1 MLKMLKDTKSDS
13 STDFLKWQGKT
24 LPDYEDGQG
33 PCWQVAPGEVAWAG
47 RYPRDVHPAFPGWPP
62 LAVRRAR
69 LIHHYK
75 LTDPWIAFYF
85 SPDYLSYI
93 LKVIF
98 LLGYL
103 YRVVILSS
111 IYFP

>member
-13 STDFLKWQGKT
+13 STDILKWQGKT

-69 LIHHYK
+69 LNITTNLLILGSHF
-75 LTDPWIAFYF
+75 I
-85 SPDYLSYI
+85 SPQI
-93 LKVIF
+93 T
-98 LLGYL
+98 
-103 YRVVILSS
+103 
-111 IYFP
+111 